1 MCRCGERM
9 RNRRD
14 DDGAQERGEACG
26 GEHRDIAIAAH
37 DHHHRR
43 YQDRH
48 DEREQVTEQVT
59 RGERAADYHDGT
71 DERHEAGDPGLANR
85 RENATAFTPDDV
97 TGDEAAAKQ
106 GAPEQNRP
114 DVEVDEPGQA
124 ESDGRC
130 RDQRGAGPSPAAV
143 VCGRE
148 CHHDGRC
155 VRRHGDQSRQSR
167 GGRQNHWYIS

>member
-1 MCRCGERM
+1 VCRCGERM

-59 RGERAADYHDGT
+59 RGERAADHHDDT
-71 DERHEAGDPGLANR
+71 DERHEAGGERRPMLPVRRPRIRQRSRDERRRRVDHQHVGDARLAQR
-85 RENATAFTPDDV
+85 V
-97 TGDEAAAKQ
+97 DEA
-106 GAPEQNRP
+106 
-114 DVEVDEPGQA
+114 D
-124 ESDGRC
+124 C
-130 RDQRGAGPSPAAV
+130 RK
-143 VCGRE
+143 
-148 CHHDGRC
+148 
-155 VRRHGDQSRQSR
+155 RR
-167 GGRQNHWYIS
+167 